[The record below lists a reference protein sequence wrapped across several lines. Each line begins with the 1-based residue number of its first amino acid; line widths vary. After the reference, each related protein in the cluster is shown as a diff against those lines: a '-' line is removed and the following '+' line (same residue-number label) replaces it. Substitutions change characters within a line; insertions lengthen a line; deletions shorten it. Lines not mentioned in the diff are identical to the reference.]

1 MWTMIKN
8 SNLERYFQQHYQ
20 LTPFYNDLS
29 LYANSEYT
37 FFPRYF
43 INNFPSQMLILH
55 RDRQWIPVSNLPLEL
70 SSNFSL
76 RADQEPVHERLVR
89 LINSDFNGGIIKARP
104 GFGKTVVSV
113 AISCATRRKTL
124 IILDNTKLV
133 EQWIEAIKEFALY
146 NGQKLTDDDIGI
158 IQGDNFT
165 TTRDTPFSIAMV
177 QTLVS
182 KVKRNMR
189 EYYTKMRDQGFDL
202 IYFDECHK
210 TTCGPKFATAS
221 LLLNTKNSIGLSATP
236 FADNISKVLMENSIG
251 KIVAEESTYD
261 LKPTINYVLYDSGLS
276 QKYTKFVRQAQD
288 MLRQR
293 SRYISILSK
302 SEKYKQL
309 MIDLV
314 RGLLTDG
321 HTIIIIV
328 FTVELVKKISEW
340 LGQVGIE
347 SRQFYSKQTELD
359 KENDRV
365 VVATYGYAGAG
376 FDYKALSAAIIGT
389 PLTGRKSLIQVIG
402 RILRQL
408 DGKENPVVYDFID
421 TGFGGTFTKDLG
433 RKTKLL
439 DSEFDCKF
447 NNVHM

>member
-8 SNLERYFQQHYQ
+8 SNLEKYFHQYYQ

-29 LYANSEYT
+29 LYNNKDYT

-43 INNFPSQMLILH
+43 FNNFPSTMLVLH
-55 RDRQWIPVSNLPLEL
+55 KDKQWVPVNNLPLQWNPKYNL
-70 SSNFSL
+70 KL
-76 RADQEPVHERLVR
+76 DQKPVHERLVR

-133 EQWIEAIKEFALY
+133 EQWSDAIKEFAIY
-146 NGQKLTDDDIGI
+146 NGQKITDDDIGI

-165 TTRDTPFSIAMV
+165 TQRETAFSIAMV

-182 KVKRNMR
+182 KVKRNMK
-189 EYYTKMRDQGFDL
+189 EYYTRMRDQGFDL
-202 IYFDECHK
+202 VYFDECHK

-251 KIVAEESTYD
+251 KVVAEESTYD
-261 LKPTINYVLYDSGLS
+261 LKPTINYILYDSGLT
-276 QKYTKFVRQAQD
+276 QKYMNYVKQAQD

-293 SRYISILSK
+293 SRYVSILSK
-302 SEKYKQL
+302 SEKYRQL

-314 RGLLTDG
+314 RGLLKDG

-328 FTVELVKKISEW
+328 FTVELVKNISEW
-340 LGQVGIE
+340 LKQSGIE
-347 SRQFYSKQTELD
+347 NRQFYSKQTELD
-359 KENDRV
+359 KTRDKV

-376 FDYKALSAAIIGT
+376 FDYKKLSAAIIGT
-389 PLTGRKSLIQVIG
+389 PLTGKKSLIQVIG
-402 RILRQL
+402 RILREL
-408 DGKENPVVYDFID
+408 EGKENPVVYDFND
-421 TGFGGTFTKDLG
+421 TGFGGLFTKDLG
-433 RKTKLL
+433 RKTSIL